1 MKKKV
6 LVSGCNGHMGQ
17 ILCRLINESTDMEVI
32 AGVDVNTTQSSYYPV
47 VSSLSHIPWETVYEI
62 NVIIDFSSPES
73 TSSLIHFAIEEK
85 IPLVIATT
93 GISCKNVA
101 KMEAAAQKI
110 PIFYSANMSY
120 DVCVFKRIL
129 EVAVPLLKDA
139 DIEITEEHHR
149 RKADSPSGTAK
160 MLACIIN
167 DNLDI
172 VREIVYGRTS
182 KRDVDEI
189 GISSVRGGNV
199 CDTHTVHFFG
209 ENDILEIKHT
219 ALSRDVFA
227 EGAIRAAKF
236 LMEDGREPGL
246 YTMDDLF

>member
-1 MKKKV
+1 MKKV

-17 ILCRLINESTDMEVI
+17 IVCRLINESPDMEVR
-32 AGVDVNTTQSSYYPV
+32 AGVDTNTARTEKYPV
-47 VSSLSHIPWETVYEI
+47 ISKLSDKGYLGWNVD
-62 NVIIDFSSPES
+62 VIIDFSSPEA
-73 TSSLIHFAIEEK
+73 TSHLIACAVCHK
-85 IPLVIATT
+85 TPLVIATT
-93 GISCKNVA
+93 GISDQDVVL
-101 KMEAAAQKI
+101 MREAAKEI

-160 MLACIIN
+160 MLANAIN
-167 DNLDI
+167 ELLNNEK
-172 VREIVYGRTS
+172 EIVYGRAE
-182 KRDVDEI
+182 KRQTNEI

-199 CDTHTVHFFG
+199 CGTHTVKFFS
-209 ENDILEIKHT
+209 ENDIFEIKHT
-219 ALSRDVFA
+219 ALSREIFA

-236 LMEDGREPGL
+236 LMEEERKPGL

>member
-1 MKKKV
+1 MKKV
-6 LVSGCNGHMGQ
+6 LVSGINGHMGQ
-17 ILCRLINESTDMEVI
+17 ILCRLIAEDHDMEVI
-32 AGVDVNTTQSSYYPV
+32 AGVDINTTPIMHYPV
-47 VSSLSHIPWETVYEI
+47 YETPDQIDREFWGKTD
-62 NVIIDFSSPES
+62 VIIDFSSPKA
-73 TSSLIHFAIEEK
+73 TSSLIHFAILEGV
-85 IPLVIATT
+85 PLVIATT
-93 GISCKNVA
+93 GISDKDEA
-101 KMEAAAQKI
+101 KMKNAAKEI

-120 DVCVFKRIL
+120 DMCVIKRIL
-129 EVAVPLLKDA
+129 EVAVPLLEEA

-189 GISSVRGGNV
+189 GISSVRGGTI
-199 CDTHTVHFFG
+199 CGTHTVKFFG
-209 ENDILEIKHT
+209 ESDILEIKHT

-236 LMEDGREPGL
+236 ITEGGRKPGF

>member
-1 MKKKV
+1 MKKV
-6 LVSGCNGHMGQ
+6 LVSGCNGQMGQ
-17 ILCRLINESTDMEVI
+17 ILCRLINGSPDMEVI
-32 AGVDVNTTQSSYYPV
+32 AGVDVDAYQTTDYPV
-47 VSSLSHIPWETVYEI
+47 VSSFSNITREI
-62 NVIIDFSSPES
+62 ADKTAVIIDFSSPKA
-73 TSSLIHFAIEEK
+73 TSALIHFAIVTG

-93 GISCKNVA
+93 GISEEDVA
-101 KMEAAAQKI
+101 KMKKAAKEI

-160 MLACIIN
+160 MLAYTIN

-182 KRDVDEI
+182 KRDIDEI

-199 CDTHTVHFFG
+199 CGTHTVKFFS
-209 ENDILEIKHT
+209 ENDIFEIKHT
-219 ALSRDVFA
+219 ALSREIFA

-236 LMEDGREPGL
+236 LMEEGREPGF

>member
-1 MKKKV
+1 MKKV
-6 LVSGCNGHMGQ
+6 LVSGINGHMGQ
-17 ILCRLINESTDMEVI
+17 ILCRLIAEDPDMEVM
-32 AGVDVNTTQSSYYPV
+32 AGLDVNTTPITRYPV
-47 VSSLSHIPWETVYEI
+47 YETPDKIDGEFLGKTD
-62 NVIIDFSSPES
+62 VIIDFSSPKA
-73 TSSLIHFAIEEK
+73 TTQLTAYAVCHR

-93 GISCKNVA
+93 GITKGDMAIVRD
-101 KMEAAAQKI
+101 AAEQI
-110 PIFYSANMSY
+110 PIFYSENMSY

-160 MLACIIN
+160 MLANTIN

-199 CDTHTVHFFG
+199 CGTHTVHFFG
-209 ENDILEIKHT
+209 ENDIFEIKHT
-219 ALSRDVFA
+219 ALSREIFA
-227 EGAIRAAKF
+227 EGAIKAAKF
-236 LMEDGREPGL
+236 ITEEGREPGF

>member
-17 ILCRLINESTDMEVI
+17 ILCRLINESPDMEVI
-32 AGVDVNTTQSSYYPV
+32 AGVDTNTARAKKYPV
-47 VSSLSHIPWETVYEI
+47 LSDIWGIVGLVDWRVD
-62 NVIIDFSSPES
+62 VIIDFSSPKA
-73 TSSLIHFAIEEK
+73 TSRLIEFAVCHG

-93 GISCKNVA
+93 GISEEDVA
-101 KMEAAAQKI
+101 KMKKEAKEI

-160 MLACIIN
+160 MLANAIN
-167 DNLDI
+167 ELLNNEK
-172 VREIVYGRTS
+172 EIVYGRAE
-182 KRDVDEI
+182 KRQTNEI

-199 CDTHTVHFFG
+199 CGTHTVKFFS
-209 ENDILEIKHT
+209 ENDIFEIKHT
-219 ALSRDVFA
+219 ALSREIFA

-236 LMEDGREPGL
+236 LMEKGREPGL

>member
-1 MKKKV
+1 MKKV

-17 ILCRLINESTDMEVI
+17 ILCRLINNRPDMYVVG
-32 AGVDVNTTQSSYYPV
+32 GVDTNTTNGEKYPV
-47 VSSLSHIPWETVYEI
+47 YSNLWDADRLGCKTD
-62 NVIIDFSSPES
+62 VIIDFSSPEA
-73 TSSLIHFAIEEK
+73 TSSLIDFAVAKE

-93 GISCKNVA
+93 GICELDMTLMRK
-101 KMEAAAQKI
+101 AAIKI

-129 EVAVPLLKDA
+129 EVVVPLLQEA

-160 MLACIIN
+160 MLAYAIN

-172 VREIVYGRTS
+172 VREIVYGRTG
-182 KRDVDEI
+182 KRGVYEI

-199 CDTHTVHFFG
+199 CGTHTVHFFG

-236 LMEDGREPGL
+236 LLEDGRAPGF

>member
-1 MKKKV
+1 MKKV

-17 ILCRLINESTDMEVI
+17 ILCRLIAEDPDMEVA
-32 AGVDVNTTQSSYYPV
+32 AGVDVNTNPITDYPV
-47 VSSLSHIPWETVYEI
+47 YSDIHLVGNKLYYKP
-62 NVIIDFSSPES
+62 NVVIDFSSPEA
-73 TSSLIHFAIEEK
+73 TPQLIAYAVCHR

-93 GISCKNVA
+93 GIPDKDVA
-101 KMEAAAQKI
+101 LMRDAAKQI

-129 EVAVPLLKDA
+129 EVAVPLLKEA
-139 DIEITEEHHR
+139 DIEISEEHHR

-160 MLACIIN
+160 MLAYTIN
-167 DNLDI
+167 DNLDV

-199 CDTHTVHFFG
+199 CGVHTVHFFG

-236 LMEDGREPGL
+236 LMEDGREPGY